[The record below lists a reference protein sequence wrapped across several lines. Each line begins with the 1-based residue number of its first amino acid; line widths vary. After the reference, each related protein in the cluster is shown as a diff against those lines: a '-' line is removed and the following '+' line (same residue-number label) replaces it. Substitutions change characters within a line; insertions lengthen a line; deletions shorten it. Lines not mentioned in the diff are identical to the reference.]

1 MNMNSSY
8 AKVLELFDRIVELLG
23 EENVSLKEF
32 NRIVA
37 AGFEEMK
44 VGLLPPTSDCVM
56 IGDIERTR
64 LDNVKVLFFA
74 GVNDGV
80 VPKKNE
86 NCSGA
91 VGNRPQYT
99 GSTGNRTVTFCKGKS
114 IYTEILSVS
123 DDDKGF
129 TPAVFIVCKKKQ

>member
-1 MNMNSSY
+1 
-8 AKVLELFDRIVELLG
+8 
-23 EENVSLKEF
+23 
-32 NRIVA
+32 
-37 AGFEEMK
+37 MK

-86 NCSGA
+86 NCSVLSETDA
-91 VGNRPQYT
+91 VYWKHRKSYCHLLQ
-99 GSTGNRTVTFCKGKS
+99 GKKHL
-114 IYTEILSVS
+114 YRNLSVS

-129 TPAVFIVCKKKQ
+129 TSAVFIVCKKKQ